1 MVLLNIFMQSYQTIK
16 DMKLRDSWLKAN
28 GYNPGTFFNP
38 DLQANYIRAQASAR
52 RLLAQHRHSL
62 TMQQIQLL
70 EAFNK
75 KSTQR
80 YMYQVLNLSKKIHR
94 QIHRQ
99 K

>member
-1 MVLLNIFMQSYQTIK
+1 MQSYQTIK
-16 DMKLRDSWLKAN
+16 DMKLRDAWLKAN
-28 GYNPGTFFNP
+28 GYNPATFFNP
-38 DLQANYIRAQASAR
+38 DLQANYVRAQASTR
-52 RLLAQHRHSL
+52 QLLAHHRDL
-62 TMQQIQLL
+62 LAIDQIGLL

-80 YMYQVLNLSKKIHR
+80 QIYQVLNLSKKIYR